1 MRYMGEKVWNTAFN
15 PIPSLLP
22 LYLRPLWS
30 HPLFIF
36 PSQGSNAAL
45 QSPPPM
51 LCCSPHWQG
60 SNTAVRAAVSMCN
73 PFDLTISNKNFEKV
87 RVWDR
92 LLV

>member
-1 MRYMGEKVWNTAFN
+1 MNALHGGKGVEQVWNGGGTAFN

-45 QSPPPM
+45 QFP
-51 LCCSPHWQG
+51 
-60 SNTAVRAAVSMCN
+60 
-73 PFDLTISNKNFEKV
+73 
-87 RVWDR
+87 
-92 LLV
+92 